1 MSPQPIPRYIERLA
15 LKIANEEAAE
25 AHKASTLE
33 GAQAIL
39 DRLEAESEAAGF
51 GSVKTY
57 IEALS
62 RDPKGVEPPEG
73 TNPTS
78 AFWSHGVEHPD
89 APLNWRNENFLD
101 NRYVA
106 EAWARTQNKRQLGT
120 AQTLETT
127 EGGRQL
133 NRMYLFEDTV
143 REVLGG
149 DSQGFT
155 YEWARGVWANIS
167 ETYAAAARGQ
177 VIVFAESAHTRSI
190 LYNQELPALH
200 TNPYVGVDNVKF
212 AYAPSKQWPEASRN
226 EIGAHQIRA
235 QVQVDD
241 PTLPHYVDVAAYA
254 KQDPVERQEA
264 LAAECAS
271 VTVERNARAAAK
283 AAATSTTNETEVPEA
298 EEATA
303 AESEVPETVP
313 LTVKDPVR
321 PQPSAHIPV
330 WQVGF
335 KPVPVKNEA
344 RASTPAAGLT
354 DPPVPDL
361 GKQATGTGLE

>member
-1 MSPQPIPRYIERLA
+1 MT
-15 LKIANEEAAE
+15 K
-25 AHKASTLE
+25 
-33 GAQAIL
+33 
-39 DRLEAESEAAGF
+39 DR
-51 GSVKTY
+51 
-57 IEALS
+57 
-62 RDPKGVEPPEG
+62 DGVTPPEG
-73 TNPTS
+73 TSPTS
-78 AFWSHGVEHPD
+78 AFWSHGILHDE
-89 APLNWRNENFLD
+89 APLNWKGEHFLD

-106 EAWARTQNKRQLGT
+106 EAWARTQNKRNPGS

-127 EGGRQL
+127 AAGRWL
-133 NRMYLFEDTV
+133 NEAYLFEETV

-149 DSQGFT
+149 DGHGFT
-155 YEWARGVWANIS
+155 YEWARGCWANIS

-177 VIVFAESAHTRSI
+177 VVVFAESAHTRSI

-212 AYAPSKQWPEASRN
+212 AYVPSKQWPEASRN

-254 KQDPVERQEA
+254 KQDPVARQEA
-264 LAAECAS
+264 LTAECAS
-271 VTVERNARAAAK
+271 VTAERNERAAAK
-283 AAATSTTNETEVPEA
+283 IAATPATNEAEVPEA
-298 EEATA
+298 ETPAV
-303 AESEVPETVP
+303 ESSAQPA
-313 LTVKDPVR
+313 
-321 PQPSAHIPV
+321 QPSARVPV

-344 RASTPAAGLT
+344 RAATSVATPTA
-354 DPPVPDL
+354 PPTPDL

>member
-15 LKIANEEAAE
+15 LKLANQEAEEAQKANTRDGSRAIVRRLTAE
-25 AHKASTLE
+25 AEAGGFASVRE
-33 GAQAIL
+33 
-39 DRLEAESEAAGF
+39 
-51 GSVKTY
+51 Y
-57 IEALS
+57 IESVAKD
-62 RDPKGVEPPEG
+62 REGVTPPKG
-73 TNPTS
+73 TSPTS
-78 AFWSHGVEHPD
+78 AFWSHGVQHDD
-89 APLNWRNENFLD
+89 APLNWREEHFLD

-106 EAWARTQNKRQLGT
+106 EAWARTQNKKNPGS

-127 EGGRQL
+127 AGGRRL
-133 NRMYLFEDTV
+133 NEMYLFENGV
-143 REVLGG
+143 RKALGG
-149 DSQGFT
+149 DEEGFT
-155 YEWARGVWANIS
+155 YEWARGCWANIS
-167 ETYAAAARGQ
+167 ENYAAAARGQ
-177 VIVFAESAHTRSI
+177 VVVFAESAHTRSI

-226 EIGAHQIRA
+226 EVGTHQIRA

-254 KQDPVERQEA
+254 KQDPVARKES

-271 VTVERNARAAAK
+271 VTADRKERAAAK
-283 AAATSTTNETEVPEA
+283 AAATPTTNEAEVPEA
-298 EEATA
+298 ETPAV
-303 AESEVPETVP
+303 ESSAQP
-313 LTVKDPVR
+313 
-321 PQPSAHIPV
+321 PQPPTRVPV

-344 RASTPAAGLT
+344 RAATSTTTPTA
-354 DPPVPDL
+354 PQIPDL